1 MDYKCC
7 NPDHDPTEQQDSSS
21 EGSLNAASFKSGHDD
36 CYDRAWNQPCEDKY
50 DHISIPNSN
59 ILEIPVAMAL
69 DLSDTPLCE
78 VCRNSGSFGKRHPCG
93 TKETCP
99 AGACS
104 RSPMEHPQR
113 KSVAIPPPESPPINA
128 VIRSS
133 RPPCP
138 PKPRAKAG
146 SPLRSPRLP
155 RPRRGSFVANQFP
168 PPICDDLRD
177 LRANSQI
184 SL

>member
-1 MDYKCC
+1 LLR
-7 NPDHDPTEQQDSSS
+7 PP
-21 EGSLNAASFKSGHDD
+21 
-36 CYDRAWNQPCEDKY
+36 WNQPCEDKY

-59 ILEIPVAMAL
+59 ILEIPIANAL

-104 RSPMEHPQR
+104 RSPMEHPQW

-184 SL
+184 SLSRHISVAIGHNHPGANAFPWRSHGLQIITLEG